1 MSLNVEIKK
10 QKKDTYVVALSGR
23 LDSDTYIDFGEKLKT
38 LLNPSTK
45 TLIFDM
51 IGLEYI
57 SSIGLGVIFK
67 ARSTIESAGGKIHM
81 VGLQPQIKKI
91 FEVVKALPK
100 EPVFDSMKEVD
111 EYLDRVQK
119 QELEKQEG

>member
-1 MSLNVEIKK
+1 MSLNVNIKK
-10 QKKDTYVVALSGR
+10 QEKGTYIVVLDGR
-23 LDSDTYIDFGEKLKT
+23 LDSDTYIDFGEKIKT
-38 LLNPSTK
+38 FLNPDTK

-51 IGLEYI
+51 KKLDYI

-67 ARSTIESAGGKIHM
+67 ARSTIEASGGKILM
-81 VGLQPQIKKI
+81 TSLQPQIKKI

-100 EPVFDSMKEVD
+100 EPVFDNMQEVD
-111 EYLDRVQK
+111 AYLDRVQQ